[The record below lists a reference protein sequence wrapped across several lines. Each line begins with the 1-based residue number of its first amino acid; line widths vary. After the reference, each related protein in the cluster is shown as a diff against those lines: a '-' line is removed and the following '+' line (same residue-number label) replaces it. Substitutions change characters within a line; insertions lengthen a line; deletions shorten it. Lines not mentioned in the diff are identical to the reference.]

1 MFQDVLARVTESFSG
16 DRASDRVADLWAID
30 RWFDFAHFK
39 RSASYSAEK
48 MAEAGLDQVEVISFP
63 ADGRTAYGD
72 WVAPLAWDVV
82 GAELEIRS
90 PQTLPLCSYQELP
103 VSLAMWSA
111 PTPPDGIEAEVVL
124 LDDWDDVAGPIE
136 AQAPDPRLRGKI
148 LFGSRP
154 GPELKRLAAQHGAL
168 GVISQH
174 HAAYGVGQPPR
185 PDDKVS
191 WINAWSDH
199 PFGWPFTRADTPAF
213 GFSLSA
219 RQGRE
224 LLDLLRSGQPVRAWA
239 RVDARHY
246 DGSFDFVT
254 GVIPGRRADQEVLV
268 FAHLYE
274 QGAQDNAG
282 GCAVVLEAA
291 RCLSSL
297 IKQGR
302 LPQPLRSIRFV
313 LSWEIYGLLAY
324 ATTRPDAMRRC
335 IAGLNLDSLGVTPS
349 LSNALLEVH
358 PNPHAQASYTD
369 TLIERIARQHLPR
382 DTWRTA
388 PFDTTDAVI
397 ADPTIGVPT
406 PWLGEMVSSLWHSS
420 LDTPEKIDPA
430 TLGREGSV
438 AATYLFTVA
447 NAGTSDAAWLAG
459 EVYRD
464 WTATLGQVKAD
475 DRSDEPGDG
484 RAAPGDKKAR
494 RLSYLRDRSRHALVS
509 CAALDSTPETAQILA
524 DFDDATDCGGASD
537 PVGAW
542 RRFGLDA
549 CPHDH
554 GRPVVRW
561 TAAGVMAGCG
571 ARHRRRKPTLVRASL
586 LALYWADGRRR
597 LTEIQELTQHEFAA
611 LNVDL
616 AEYFTFLAQY
626 GYVERGDSSMAAHQ
640 EDSRTP

>member
-1 MFQDVLARVTESFSG
+1 MQ
-16 DRASDRVADLWAID
+16 
-30 RWFDFAHFK
+30 
-39 RSASYSAEK
+39 
-48 MAEAGLDQVEVISFP
+48 
-63 ADGRTAYGD
+63 
-72 WVAPLAWDVV
+72 
-82 GAELEIRS
+82 
-90 PQTLPLCSYQELP
+90 
-103 VSLAMWSA
+103 
-111 PTPPDGIEAEVVL
+111 
-124 LDDWDDVAGPIE
+124 
-136 AQAPDPRLRGKI
+136 
-148 LFGSRP
+148 
-154 GPELKRLAAQHGAL
+154 
-168 GVISQH
+168 
-174 HAAYGVGQPPR
+174 
-185 PDDKVS
+185 
-191 WINAWSDH
+191 
-199 PFGWPFTRADTPAF
+199 
-213 GFSLSA
+213 
-219 RQGRE
+219 
-224 LLDLLRSGQPVRAWA
+224 AWA
-239 RVDARHY
+239 RVDTRHY

-254 GVIPGRRADQEVLV
+254 GVIPGRRVDQEVLV

-324 ATTRPDAMRRC
+324 ATTRPHAMRRC

-438 AATYLFTVA
+438 AATYLFTAA
-447 NAGTSDAAWLAG
+447 NAGASDAAWLAG

-464 WTATLGQVKAD
+464 WAATLGQVRAD
-475 DRSDEPGDG
+475 DRADEPEDG

-494 RLSYLRDRSRHALVS
+494 RLAYLRDRGRHAVVS
-509 CAALDSTPETAQILA
+509 CATLDSTPETAQTLA
-524 DFDDATDCGGASD
+524 D
-537 PVGAW
+537 
-542 RRFGLDA
+542 LDA
-549 CPHDH
+549 RLTAEAPLIPP
-554 GRPVVRW
+554 GPGVTSGWTPVRTVTGGLSFGGLPRAAWPDAERVTGGENPRW
-561 TAAGVMAGCG
+561 SAALCC
-571 ARHRRRKPTLVRASL
+571 
-586 LALYWADGRRR
+586 ALYWADGRRNVA
-597 LTEIQELTQHEFAA
+597 EIRALMQQELAT
-611 LNVDL
+611 LDLDL
-616 AEYFTFLAQY
+616 AEYFTFLAEH
-626 GYVERGDSSMAAHQ
+626 GYVGGRF
-640 EDSRTP
+640 

>member
-1 MFQDVLARVTESFSG
+1 MFQDVLAQVAESFSG
-16 DRASDRVADLWAID
+16 DRARDGVADLWAID

-48 MAEAGLDQVEVISFP
+48 MAEAGLDQVEVLSFP
-63 ADGRTAYGD
+63 ADGRTTYGD
-72 WVAPLAWDVV
+72 WVAPLAWDVAD
-82 GAELEIRS
+82 AELEIRT
-90 PQTLPLCSYQELP
+90 PQPLPLCFYRDMP

-111 PTPPDGIEAEVVL
+111 PTPPDGVEAEVVL
-124 LDDWDDVAGPIE
+124 LDDWDDSAGPIGTL
-136 AQAPDPRLRGKI
+136 APDPRLRGKI
-148 LFGSRP
+148 LFGSRS

-174 HAAYGVGQPPR
+174 NAAYGAGQPPR

-224 LLDLLRSGQPVRAWA
+224 VLGVLRSGQPVRAWA

-254 GVIPGRRADQEVLV
+254 GVIPGRQADQEVLV

-291 RCLSSL
+291 RCLNAL
-297 IKQGR
+297 VKQGR
-302 LPQPLRSIRFV
+302 MPQPRRSIRFV

-335 IAGLNLDSLGVTPS
+335 VAGLNLDSLGVIPA
-349 LSNALLEVH
+349 LSHALLEVH

-438 AATYLFTVA
+438 AATYLYTVA
-447 NAGTSDAAWLAG
+447 NAGAADAAWLAG

-464 WTATLGQVKAD
+464 WAAKLGEVKVVEHD
-475 DRSDEPGDG
+475 
-484 RAAPGDKKAR
+484 AAPAAGEAVSGATQAR
-494 RLSYLRDRSRHALVS
+494 RHYLRDRGRHALAS
-509 CAALDSTPETAQILA
+509 CTALDQTPATAQVIAEFDARLA
-524 DFDDATDCGGASD
+524 AQAPAIPPAPGAASD
-537 PVGAW
+537 WTPVRTVMGGLS
-542 RRFGLDA
+542 FGGLPRELWPDA
-549 CPHDH
+549 ERATGGENP
-554 GRPVVRW
+554 RW
-561 TAAGVMAGCG
+561 SVALCC
-571 ARHRRRKPTLVRASL
+571 
-586 LALYWADGRRR
+586 ALYWADGRRR
-597 LTEIQELTQHEFAA
+597 LTEIQALTQHEFAT

-616 AEYFTFLAQY
+616 AEYFTFLARH
-626 GYVERGDSSMAAHQ
+626 GYVGGGF
-640 EDSRTP
+640 